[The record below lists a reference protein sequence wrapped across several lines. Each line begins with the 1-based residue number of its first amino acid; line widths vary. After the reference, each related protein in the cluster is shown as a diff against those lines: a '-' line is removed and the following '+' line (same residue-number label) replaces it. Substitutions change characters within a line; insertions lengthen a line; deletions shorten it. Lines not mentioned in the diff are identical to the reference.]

1 MVKIQGITQNT
12 IWNKK
17 QSTKIRETPFD
28 NLFNGINNVFLAL
41 CFIIVL
47 YPLLYIIACSL
58 SDPKAVI
65 EHRVTLFPVNFDLI
79 QGGFCKQGYRTG
91 IPQLHYLCSA
101 RNFY

>member
-1 MVKIQGITQNT
+1 MVKTQGITQNT

-47 YPLLYIIACSL
+47 YPLLYIIA
-58 SDPKAVI
+58 
-65 EHRVTLFPVNFDLI
+65 
-79 QGGFCKQGYRTG
+79 
-91 IPQLHYLCSA
+91 
-101 RNFY
+101 